1 MLIRKESEQD
11 IFFSIGSEGYSVL
24 HAPLDIYATLLSD
37 GGMNVAED
45 GAW

>member
-1 MLIRKESEQD
+1 MLIRKESEQV
-11 IFFSIGSEGYSVL
+11 FFSICSEGSSVL
-24 HAPLDIYATLLSD
+24 HAPPEIYATLLSD